1 MAKVPNEI
9 LGHWNHLI
17 EDFDTSSQ
25 QFYTLVEEAI
35 KRRNLP
41 KVKLSRIYWK
51 EGGVMSAKREYLRV
65 KRREHVFDICGAPYG
80 NAFFFSTWLGEF
92 RSGCLSLILEIPFVG
107 VALKFFIGFL
117 INPMT
122 YYRVDTA
129 HMFQKSVHA
138 AVMEVID
145 ALTEEKGLKAL
156 TESERK
162 PIMKD
167 FFKKSL
173 F

>member
-1 MAKVPNEI
+1 MAKVPSEI

-17 EDFDTSSQ
+17 EGFDTSSQ
-25 QFYTLVEEAI
+25 QYYALVEDAI

-41 KVKLSRIYWK
+41 KIKVSRINWK

-65 KRREHVFDICGAPYG
+65 QHKDHVFDICGAPYG
-80 NAFFFSTWLGEF
+80 NGFFFSTWLGSLE
-92 RSGCLSLILEIPFVG
+92 SGCLTSLMNLPFVG
-107 VALKFFIGFL
+107 DSIRFFVGFFIDP
-117 INPMT
+117 IT
-122 YYRVDTA
+122 YYRIDTA

-145 ALTEEKGLKAL
+145 AITEEKGLRAL

-162 PIMKD
+162 PLMKD

>member
-1 MAKVPNEI
+1 MAAVPNEI

-17 EDFDTSSQ
+17 EGFDTSSQ
-25 QFYTLVEEAI
+25 QFYKLVEEAI
-35 KRRNLP
+35 EGRDLP
-41 KVKLSRIYWK
+41 DVKMQRIYWK
-51 EGGVMSAKREYLRV
+51 EGGIMSAKREYLRV

-80 NAFFFSTWLGEF
+80 NGFFFSTWLGEI
-92 RSGCLSLILEIPFVG
+92 RSGCLALIFDMPLLGDI
-107 VALKFFIGFL
+107 LKFSFSFL
-117 INPMT
+117 IKPVT
-122 YYRVDTA
+122 YYRIDTA

-145 ALTEEKGLKAL
+145 ALTEDKGLKAL
-156 TESERK
+156 TEAERK
-162 PIMKD
+162 PVMKD